1 MIPETTTLSEEVTL
15 WLLRFLREEWSGS
28 LTLHF
33 NRGIVQ
39 SYEPKPTIRLTTK

>member
-1 MIPETTTLSEEVTL
+1 MMLETPTMSEEITL

-39 SYEPKPTIRLTTK
+39 SYEPKPTIRLLAK